1 MTKRTL
7 TVALA
12 CTVVLIPLV
21 YWIGISAPKKE
32 VVFKREMVQ
41 DDLTKEVLP
50 IYAAHYKWDGVE
62 QQVPHWM
69 IFKKYG
75 DWKVLELKKVSK
87 PDEAINQ
94 SVESNAEW
102 IDKVWFLSSAIKM
115 RISTYDSRFSAY
127 LFG

>member
-41 DDLTKEVLP
+41 DDLTRKYYQFMLP
-50 IYAAHYKWDGVE
+50 ITNGMV
-62 QQVPHWM
+62 
-69 IFKKYG
+69 
-75 DWKVLELKKVSK
+75 
-87 PDEAINQ
+87 
-94 SVESNAEW
+94 
-102 IDKVWFLSSAIKM
+102 LSSKF
-115 RISTYDSRFSAY
+115 RI
-127 LFG
+127 G